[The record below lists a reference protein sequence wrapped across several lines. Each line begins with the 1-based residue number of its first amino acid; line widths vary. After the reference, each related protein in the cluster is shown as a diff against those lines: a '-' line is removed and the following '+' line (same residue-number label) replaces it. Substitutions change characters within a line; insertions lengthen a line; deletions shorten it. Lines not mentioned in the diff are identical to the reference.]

1 MEKKTLIF
9 LVLFFTFW
17 NEKWLLQQC
26 ERVLGNSK
34 KCASKSNCQVQHK
47 IVLMRRNALLHI
59 EIIVSELQ
67 FHFTQFGIRISN
79 WLIAKLQNQCD
90 CTLFIHLLSSGNE
103 AISLK
108 VLVVLGMVAD
118 MVISASGFNGVLSSA
133 DCGWVSSMISDGN
146 AWKIPYIENFCRHL

>member
-1 MEKKTLIF
+1 MMSRLRMQNFTTIGQGVSALRMVTDTRTNYFSNIDSS
-9 LVLFFTFW
+9 FFTFR

-79 WLIAKLQNQCD
+79 
-90 CTLFIHLLSSGNE
+90 
-103 AISLK
+103 
-108 VLVVLGMVAD
+108 
-118 MVISASGFNGVLSSA
+118 
-133 DCGWVSSMISDGN
+133 
-146 AWKIPYIENFCRHL
+146 